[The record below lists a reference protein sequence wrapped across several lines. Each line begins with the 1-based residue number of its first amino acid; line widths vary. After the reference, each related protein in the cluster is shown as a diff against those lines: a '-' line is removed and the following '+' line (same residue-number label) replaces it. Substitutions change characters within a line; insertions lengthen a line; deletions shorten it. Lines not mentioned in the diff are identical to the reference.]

1 VTLELRMLDFLHFKD
16 VGGFRVLQVLS
27 DLVFVVEL
35 EGLEFSLE
43 LLLHLVRERREVLII
58 EYRGCVELDDNAL
71 NRGRDTSDSIVRS
84 SILGVI
90 PTMMGTGAVT

>member
-1 VTLELRMLDFLHFKD
+1 MLDFLHFKD

-35 EGLEFSLE
+35 EGLEFSLK